1 MIQPDAIPGC
11 IGRSHRK
18 RDSAGGSKGE
28 RGRTKSDVRGRGE
41 GGGEGGRSRLPLCS
55 L

>member
-18 RDSAGGSKGE
+18 RDAAGGSKGE
-28 RGRTKSDVRGRGE
+28 RERAKSDVRGAVGPGCHCVRYN
-41 GGGEGGRSRLPLCS
+41 
-55 L
+55 